1 MSASRRPKIVKQ
13 GRIEIFN
20 FNPSA
25 VTTFNLSPKI
35 GIRLG
40 NMSEAQAAQLGPVFV
55 PSGVFVTIAE
65 YDDGSYRIAREQVH
79 GDRPL
84 SSTLRGVFSI
94 FKRGAYTIEVLTAV
108 RQVDWDTFLQAA
120 NTR

>member
-94 FKRGAYTIEVLTAV
+94 FKRGAYAIEVLTAV

-120 NTR
+120 DS